1 MPVIKRY
8 PNRKLYD
15 TEAKRYITLNEIAA
29 LIRSGEEVVVTDH
42 ATDEDL
48 TAVVLTQIIF
58 EQEKLQ
64 KGFLPKSVLTNLVRA
79 GGDTLGTLRRGLTLP
94 LDLWRH
100 VDEEIDRRVQ
110 FLINKGDL
118 AKEEGLRLR
127 DKLLTPGMAANPA
140 PGDLPDLERL
150 LTDHGVPTREELER
164 LHAQINQLSEKLDG
178 MIRQA
183 ERQESVEST

>member
-29 LIRSGEEVVVTDH
+29 LIRAGDEVVVTDH
-42 ATDEDL
+42 GTDEDL

-79 GGDTLGTLRRGLTLP
+79 GGDTLGTLRRGLSLP

-100 VDEEIDRRVQ
+100 VDEEIERRVQ
-110 FLINKGDL
+110 ALVSKGEL
-118 AKEEGLRLR
+118 AKEEGIRLR
-127 DKLLTPGMAANPA
+127 EKLLSPMFSAPDTPV
-140 PGDLPDLERL
+140 PDQDEMERI
-150 LTDHGVPTREELER
+150 LTTYGVPTREELER
-164 LHAQINQLSEKLDG
+164 LNAQIEALSIKL
-178 MIRQA
+178 
-183 ERQESVEST
+183 ESAIARVEPDEPQP

>member
-15 TEAKRYITLNEIAA
+15 TDAKRYITLNEIAA
-29 LIRSGEEVVVTDH
+29 LIRGGEEVVVMDH

-79 GGDTLGTLRRGLTLP
+79 GGDTLGTLRRGLSLP

-110 FLINKGDL
+110 ALIGKGEL
-118 AKEEGLRLR
+118 AKEEGQRLR
-127 DKLLTPGMAANPA
+127 
-140 PGDLPDLERL
+140 
-150 LTDHGVPTREELER
+150 
-164 LHAQINQLSEKLDG
+164 EK
-178 MIRQA
+178 I
-183 ERQESVEST
+183 

>member
-1 MPVIKRY
+1 MPAIKRY

-29 LIRSGEEVVVTDH
+29 LIRAGEEVVVTDH

-58 EQEKLQ
+58 EQEKAQ
-64 KGFLPKSVLTNLVRA
+64 RGFLPKSVLTNLVRA
-79 GGDTLGTLRRGLTLP
+79 GGDTLSTLRRGLSLP

-110 FLINKGDL
+110 
-118 AKEEGLRLR
+118 RLR
-127 DKLLTPGMAANPA
+127 EKLLSPMFSAPEMPG
-140 PGDLPDLERL
+140 LTDLEQL
-150 LTDHGVPTREELER
+150 LTRHGVPTREELAR
-164 LHAQINQLSEKLDG
+164 LHAQIDALSAKLESLNREKAGEPENQ
-178 MIRQA
+178 
-183 ERQESVEST
+183 